1 MRKSKLSLLFTILLT
16 CVWGGVLTSCDSFLN
31 SEKIKN
37 EIEASI
43 AYANADSYTIRVE
56 YAQSSGVVKLPAGG
70 ITNKKVTDKF
80 TVSFDPA
87 PDLDFLRWKLI
98 DYTTK
103 KEIPI
108 DQYFSFDDKYNSQT
122 ECTLLKAPE
131 ESVSLC
137 LVPLLLERPR
147 ILAKTPVPGT
157 ETYKNTPIQV
167 NFNRDMDPSS
177 IYYTTDEK
185 VSIEAKYKNT
195 RTDVEFLPSYVNG
208 ELKYHGYK
216 TKHKGQTE
224 WQNYYFKNIVI
235 SSNNGG
241 GNLLKHFGAPYF
253 ETPRLLYIPT
263 NEDDPIPDWTQV
275 LVDLDKSFL
284 YKYSIEDGIDKD
296 ISLTMGEG
304 WVYQVTS
311 SKDETPPE
319 LYSATVQ
326 VWDSSNQIKPLTATA
341 KTSITSSSYA
351 STQINGA
358 RTAKVKFG
366 IRDQES
372 GPSQSFKLILTQF
385 ATWNGSSYKALS
397 TPAVQEKYIDFDTVS
412 SQVASFDGEVE
423 LTDLDLSDGVYGL
436 SFVFTD
442 KSGIATNYPSAADT
456 YFPFQI
462 KTTSTLPFPKTVLL
476 ADKTEDSVTFAWLMN
491 TSATA
496 YTGYDVKWSGKRSNG
511 EKISGSQSLDKNYF
525 CYKIENTHDVVSL
538 IVSLRVKNNS
548 QQQAYKSYDI
558 LKNPV
563 NLTFLAKI
571 TGSYTNTKVITVKG
585 LLGELKSGDQVNILG
600 RGNTYNCS
608 VTGLKNRYEVE
619 MDSLLAG
626 DDFKITFDSSSI
638 MSELCYSTSY
648 SNGYIIC
655 KPGEIANHKKF
666 TAYFYL
672 YSEQEGGLSNPI
684 NSGYRPYLRSDVGAD
699 PKGLPTVTFEGTFE
713 LGTSKIVTLEF
724 LNSNTTYA
732 GEPLYVGQTFNL
744 VTTSGG
750 RTVGKGIIMA
760 IDN

>member
-1 MRKSKLSLLFTILLT
+1 MY
-16 CVWGGVLTSCDSFLN
+16 GGVLTSCDSFLN

-43 AYANADSYTIRVE
+43 AYANADSYTIRLE
-56 YAQSSGVVKLPAGG
+56 YAQSSGAVKLPAGG

-87 PDLDFLRWKLI
+87 PDLDFLRCKLI

-167 NFNRDMDPSS
+167 NFNRDMEPSS

-185 VSIEAKYKNT
+185 ASIEATYKNT
-195 RTDVEFLPSYVNG
+195 RTDVQFLSSYVNG

-216 TKHKGQTE
+216 TKHNRQTE

-263 NEDDPIPDWTQV
+263 NEDEPIPDWTQV
-275 LVDLDKSFL
+275 LVDLDKSFF

-296 ISLTMGEG
+296 ISLPMGEG

-319 LYSATVQ
+319 FYSPTVQ
-326 VWDSSNQIKPLTATA
+326 VWDSSNQIKNLTATA
-341 KTSITSSSYA
+341 KTSITSSYA

-385 ATWNGSSYKALS
+385 ATWNGSSYKTLS
-397 TPAVQEKYIDFDTVS
+397 TPVVQVKYIDFDTVS

-423 LTDLDLSDGVYGL
+423 LTDLELSDGVYGL

-442 KSGIATNYPSAADT
+442 KSGIATNYPSEANT

-491 TSATA
+491 TSATE

-511 EKISGSQSLDKNYF
+511 EKISGSQSLVKNSF

-538 IVSLRVKNNS
+538 IVSLRVKNDS

-571 TGSYTNTKVITVKG
+571 TGSYTNTKVITAKG
-585 LLGELKSGDQVNILG
+585 LLGELKSGDQVSILG
-600 RGNTYNCS
+600 GGKTYNCS

-626 DDFKITFDSSSI
+626 DDFKITINSSSI
-638 MSELCYSTSY
+638 MSELCYSTGY

-655 KPGEIANHKKF
+655 KPGEIANHRKF

-732 GEPLYVGQTFNL
+732 GESLYVGQTFNL

>member
-1 MRKSKLSLLFTILLT
+1 MKRKIYTFISTILLT
-16 CVWGGVLTSCDSFLN
+16 CLWGGVLTSCDSFLN
-31 SEKIKN
+31 ANKIKD
-37 EIEASI
+37 EIESRI
-43 AYANADSYTIRVE
+43 AYANASAYEIRVD
-56 YAQSSGVVKLPAGG
+56 YPQSSGAVKLPAGG
-70 ITNKKVTDKF
+70 ITYKKVTDKF

-87 PDLDFLRWKLI
+87 TDLVFLRWKLI

-103 KEIPI
+103 KELPI
-108 DQYFSFDDKYNSQT
+108 DKYFSFDDKYNSQT
-122 ECTLLKAPE
+122 ECTLLKVPE
-131 ESVSLC
+131 ENVSLC
-137 LVPLLLERPR
+137 LVPVLLERPR

-157 ETYKNTPIQV
+157 EAYKNTPIQV

-185 VSIEAKYKNT
+185 ASIEATYKNT
-195 RTDVEFLPSYVNG
+195 RTDVEFLSSYVNG

-216 TKHKGQTE
+216 TKGWRQTE

-263 NEDDPIPDWTQV
+263 NEDEPIPDWTQV

-284 YKYSIEDGIDKD
+284 YKYPIEDGIDKD
-296 ISLTMGEG
+296 ISLPMGEG

-311 SKDETPPE
+311 SKDETPPG
-319 LYSATVQ
+319 LNSSTVQ
-326 VWDSSNQIKPLTATA
+326 VWESSNQIKTLNATA
-341 KTSITSSSYA
+341 KSSITSSYA

-358 RTAKVKFG
+358 RTAKVKFE

-385 ATWNGSSYKALS
+385 ATRDGSNYKPLS
-397 TPAVQEKYIDFDTVS
+397 TPYVQEKYIDFDTVS

-423 LTDLDLSDGVYGL
+423 LTDLELSDGVYGL

-442 KSGIATNYPSAADT
+442 KSGIATNYPSEANT

-462 KTTSTLPFPKTVLL
+462 KTTSDLPFPKTVLL

-491 TSATA
+491 TSTTE

-511 EKISGSQSLDKNYF
+511 EKISGSQSLDQNSF

-571 TGSYTNTKVITVKG
+571 TGSYTNIKVITAKG
-585 LLGELKSGDQVNILG
+585 LLGELKPGDQVNILG
-600 RGNTYNCS
+600 RGKTYDCS

-626 DDFKITFDSSSI
+626 DEYEITINSSSI
-638 MSELCYSTSY
+638 MDALCYSNNY

-684 NSGYRPYLRSDVGAD
+684 SSGYSPYLRSDVGAD

-724 LNSNTTYA
+724 LNSNTAYA
-732 GEPLYVGQTFNL
+732 GESLYVGQTFNL

>member
-1 MRKSKLSLLFTILLT
+1 MRKSNLSLLFTILLT

>member
-1 MRKSKLSLLFTILLT
+1 MYM
-16 CVWGGVLTSCDSFLN
+16 GGVLTSCDSFLN
-31 SEKIKN
+31 SEKIKQ
-37 EIEASI
+37 EIEDSI

-56 YAQSSGVVKLPAGG
+56 YAQSTGSVKQPAGG
-70 ITNKKVTDKF
+70 ITSKKVTDKF
-80 TVSFDPA
+80 TISFDPA
-87 PDLDFLRWKLI
+87 TDYDFYKWKVI
-98 DYTTK
+98 DYITK
-103 KEIPI
+103 A
-108 DQYFSFDDKYNSQT
+108 DLTNNNYFSFDDKYNSQT

-341 KTSITSSSYA
+341 KTSITSSYA

-423 LTDLDLSDGVYGL
+423 LTDLELSDGVYGL

-571 TGSYTNTKVITVKG
+571 TGSYTNTKVITAKG

-760 IDN
+760 TSIDN